1 MSSYAFD
8 WSANPELDDPV
19 LNSPR
24 PCFHGA
30 KCTYTGADGCAFV
43 HPGEEGSGRRIF
55 KGRAI
60 TKNGVQTWQKS
71 TVRLV
76 CFDGSKVPFYE
87 RRMRKMSWPAWL
99 QHISMTASSSP
110 TGVSA
115 AKAEPIT
122 VQEIENTLHVI
133 PPPSSSDTQCLKAK
147 SIIFGDALYS
157 KIDELL
163 NMAMPMLVSSGEYRP
178 CITSPKIT
186 GMLLQGLDSEAL
198 SNVLKDDMALAEM
211 MEQAKNILVAAN

>member
-8 WSANPELDDPV
+8 WSATPELDDPV

-55 KGRAI
+55 KSRVI

-76 CFDGSKVPFYE
+76 SFDGSKVPFYE
-87 RRMRKMSWPAWL
+87 RRMRKMSWPAWIK
-99 QHISMTASSSP
+99 HI
-110 TGVSA
+110 GA
-115 AKAEPIT
+115 ANAVKGEPVT
-122 VQEIENTLHVI
+122 VQEIEEGLQATPSPSNTE
-133 PPPSSSDTQCLKAK
+133 CLKAK
-147 SIIFGDALYS
+147 SIIFGDALYA

-186 GMLLQGLDSEAL
+186 GMLLEGLDSETL
-198 SNVLKDDMALAEM
+198 SSVMKDDMALAEL
-211 MEQAKNILVAAN
+211 MEQAKNILIKAN

>member
-1 MSSYAFD
+1 MCSYAFD
-8 WSANPELDDPV
+8 WSATPELDDPV

-55 KGRAI
+55 KGRTI
-60 TKNGVQTWQKS
+60 NKNGVQTWQKS
-71 TVRLV
+71 TVRLIS
-76 CFDGSKVPFYE
+76 FDGSKVPFYE

-99 QHISMTASSSP
+99 QHIGAANVAKASSP
-110 TGVSA
+110 
-115 AKAEPIT
+115 AKAEPVT
-122 VQEIENTLHVI
+122 VQEIEEGLQAT
-133 PPPSSSDTQCLKAK
+133 PSSSDTECLKAK
-147 SIIFGDALYS
+147 SIIFGDALYA

-163 NMAMPMLVSSGEYRP
+163 NMAMPMLVSSGEYLP

-186 GMLLQGLDSEAL
+186 GMLLQGLDSETL
-198 SNVLKDDMALAEM
+198 SSVMKDDMALADL
-211 MEQAKNILVAAN
+211 MEQAKNILIKAN